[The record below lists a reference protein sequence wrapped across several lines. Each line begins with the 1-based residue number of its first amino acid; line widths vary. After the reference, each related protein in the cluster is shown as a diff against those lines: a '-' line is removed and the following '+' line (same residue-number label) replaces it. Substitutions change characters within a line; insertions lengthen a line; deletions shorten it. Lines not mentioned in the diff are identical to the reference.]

1 MKKEHL
7 MMRTII
13 SAAML
18 GLLVVMPAASAEDHA
33 AHHGQ
38 TGKGQTGMA
47 QTGMA
52 AMEIKISIADGAV
65 LSTRPARIDLTFA
78 PAMRLAS
85 ARLTTATGEIVP
97 VRFNATAP
105 AVTTATVEFA
115 PLSPDSYT
123 FTFTAD
129 AGDHTMPGRVRFT
142 VR

>member
-1 MKKEHL
+1 
-7 MMRTII
+7 MMRTIVC
-13 SAAML
+13 AAAL
-18 GLLVVMPAASAEDHA
+18 SLLAVAPAVSAEDHA
-33 AHHGQ
+33 AHHG
-38 TGKGQTGMA
+38 A
-47 QTGMA
+47 QAGMA

-65 LSTRPARIDLTFA
+65 LTQRPARIDLTFT

-97 VRFNATAP
+97 VRFNAAAP
-105 AVTTATVEFA
+105 AGPTATVQFA

-129 AGDHTMPGRVRFT
+129 SGDHTMPGRVRFT